1 MIGLICL
8 KEMMLIKP
16 MSLAGVLIFPMIIT
30 FLKEILNFSQLKVWD
45 GCHNIIKVYEF

>member
-16 MSLAGVLIFPMIIT
+16 MSFAGVLLFPMIIT
-30 FLKEILNFSQLKVWD
+30 FLKQILDFSQLNVCD